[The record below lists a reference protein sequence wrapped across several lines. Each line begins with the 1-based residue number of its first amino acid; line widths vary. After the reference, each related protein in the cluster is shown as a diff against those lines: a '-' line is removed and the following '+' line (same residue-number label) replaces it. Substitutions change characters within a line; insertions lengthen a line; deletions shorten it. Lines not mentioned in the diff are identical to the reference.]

1 MTSHKRIL
9 RPGTGRANAIAAD
22 TEAALRPACNA
33 MNDALQLLV
42 RPAKL
47 AALLRC
53 ALELPGRRWLGRRA
67 YTQRSFELPEQN
79 RARMPEVLAKM
90 LLAYLLGNIMGGQIV
105 GWMRGGVD
113 LRRLGSGNVGAT
125 NALRTQGA
133 GFALAVLA
141 IDVLKGVVAAL
152 ALPAIPFPNPFP
164 NPFPSPFPSMSLPR
178 SWIGYCCGVGVA
190 LGHCYPATLGFRGG
204 KGVATLAGVFGAL
217 VWPALPMMLAVFVL
231 IVLLSGYVSLAT
243 IGATVMALFYAAC
256 IDARGLWSALG
267 AFTLAMCALVVF
279 KHRKNLLRLWRGE
292 EHRFEQARLLGRLL
306 ERRR

>member
-1 MTSHKRIL
+1 ML
-9 RPGTGRANAIAAD
+9 
-22 TEAALRPACNA
+22 EAVIKTL
-33 MNDALQLLV
+33 
-42 RPAKL
+42 
-47 AALLRC
+47 C
-53 ALELPGRRWLGRRA
+53 A
-67 YTQRSFELPEQN
+67 Y
-79 RARMPEVLAKM
+79 V
-90 LLAYLLGNIMGGQIV
+90 LGNLMGGQIMGAV
-105 GWMRGGVD
+105 RGGID

-125 NALRTQGA
+125 NALRTQGP
-133 GFALAVLA
+133 GFALGVLG

-152 ALPAIPFPNPFP
+152 ALPAM
-164 NPFPSPFPSMSLPR
+164 PFPSMSLPR

-279 KHRKNLLRLWRGE
+279 KHRRNLLRLWRGE